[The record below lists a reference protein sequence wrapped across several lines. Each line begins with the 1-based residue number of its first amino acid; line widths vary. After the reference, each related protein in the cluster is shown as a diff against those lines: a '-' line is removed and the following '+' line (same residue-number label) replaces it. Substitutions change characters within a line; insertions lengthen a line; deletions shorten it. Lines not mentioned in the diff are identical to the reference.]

1 MDLSTVPYAA
11 TASNQIGPLSAE
23 QWTMISKVA
32 LATFT
37 SQSTMGGLL
46 LAGFVR
52 NFKYVLKQKKLKIM
66 TVLTIFFQML
76 KTVGWRVIAVSGAL
90 YGALYA
96 YERLTWTNKA
106 KEKLFKRQYVQHATR
121 KLRLIVDLTSAN
133 CSHQVQ
139 Q

>member
-1 MDLSTVPYAA
+1 MDLSTVPYTA

-52 NFKYVLKQKKLKIM
+52 DLVYENFSGENSLFTSILI
-66 TVLTIFFQML
+66 FQML